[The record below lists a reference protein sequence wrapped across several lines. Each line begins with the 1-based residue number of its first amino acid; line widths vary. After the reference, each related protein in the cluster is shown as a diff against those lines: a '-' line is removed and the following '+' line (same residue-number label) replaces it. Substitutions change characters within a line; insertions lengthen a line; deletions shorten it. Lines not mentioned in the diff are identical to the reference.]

1 MGKRHQHRSPSARRI
16 GRAPKARSVPN
27 VASVARTTTDYEM
40 DFDAIRKL
48 VGSQITSFGI
58 NQKGEIFMTTSR
70 GHEFVIG
77 KDENADVALYEIE
90 RPSA

>member
-1 MGKRHQHRSPSARRI
+1 
-16 GRAPKARSVPN
+16 
-27 VASVARTTTDYEM
+27 M